1 MVSLSHNTAADKKES
16 ASLGKPVNVGL
27 RKFRQSYQLLI
38 LFLPCFIYYVM
49 FVYIPMFGISISFM
63 DFKPFIGFAGSK
75 WVGLKHYIRFFT
87 DPYSWQLVRNTFLLS
102 FFDLLISFPATIVF
116 ALIVNEL
123 KQPRIKK
130 SFQTITYMPHFISVV
145 VVVGMLKNFLNPS
158 GGLLFDLFRNFG
170 MPNIDLFTY
179 SQYFRGL
186 YISSGIWQNIGWSAI
201 IYYAA
206 LSNIDPQLYE
216 SAVIDGANK
225 FRQITQITIPSIL
238 PTIVILFVLRTGS
251 LLTVGFDKAF
261 LMQTTATYST
271 SDVISTYVYR
281 SGLAGNQFSY
291 SSAVGVFNSFV
302 NLAFVLFANYAS
314 KKVTD
319 TGLF

>member
-1 MVSLSHNTAADKKES
+1 MDNPLGKAADTPKS
-16 ASLGKPVNVGL
+16 TSTDKPVSPGM

-63 DFKPFIGFAGSK
+63 DYKPFKGFADSQ
-75 WVGLKHYIRFFT
+75 WVGFKHYLRFFT

-116 ALIVNEL
+116 ALIVNEVR
-123 KQPRIKK
+123 QPRLKK
-130 SFQTITYMPHFISVV
+130 AFQTITYMPHFISVV
-145 VVVGMLKNFLNPS
+145 VIVGMLKNFLNPS
-158 GGLLFDLFRNFG
+158 GGMLFKALQTFG
-170 MPNIDLFTY
+170 MPKIDLFTHA
-179 SQYFRGL
+179 QYFRTL
-186 YISSGIWQNIGWSAI
+186 YISSGIWQNIGWNAI

-225 FRQITQITIPSIL
+225 LRQIIYITLPSIL

-261 LMQTTATYST
+261 LMQTPATYST

-281 SGLAGNQFSY
+281 SGLAGSQFSY
-291 SSAVGVFNSFV
+291 SSAVGVFNAVV
-302 NLAFVLFANYAS
+302 NLAFVLVANLAA
-314 KKVTD
+314 KKLTD